1 MADVEG
7 PKPGET
13 SSGLVRT
20 IVDFGGLAA
29 WFGAF
34 LVLWLGFKIPRA
46 EALLEA
52 TWWLVGGSAAALALG
67 LIVERRIAPLP
78 LFAGMA
84 ALVFGGLALAFH
96 DIRWVKIKPTAINVT
111 LAVVML
117 GGLAMG
123 KNPLKALFSQTLHLS
138 SPAWRRLTLRYGV
151 FFLSMAALNELVWR
165 TQPDSTWV
173 VFRFPGL
180 PILSVLFALTQVP
193 MMVKDMK
200 AVERAAELE
209 S

>member
-1 MADVEG
+1 MADEAPSEG
-7 PKPGET
+7 KPGI
-13 SSGLVRT
+13 VRA

-34 LVLWLGFKIPRA
+34 LVLWLGFHIPRP
-46 EALLEA
+46 EALLQA

-78 LFAGMA
+78 LFAGLA

-96 DIRWVKIKPTAINVT
+96 DIRWVKIKPTAINLT

-117 GGLAMG
+117 GGLALG
-123 KNPLKALFSQTLHLS
+123 KNPLKALFSQTLHLT
-138 SPAWRRLTLRYGV
+138 PQGWRRLTLRYGV
-151 FFLSMAALNELVWR
+151 FFLAMAGLNELVWR

-180 PILSVLFALTQVP
+180 PLLSVVFALTQVP

-200 AVERAAELE
+200 AMERAAELE

>member
-1 MADVEG
+1 MAESEA
-7 PKPGET
+7 KP
-13 SSGLVRT
+13 SPVLVRS

-29 WFGAF
+29 WFAAF
-34 LVLWLGFKIPRA
+34 LVLWLGMHTPRA
-46 EALLEA
+46 EALLQA

-78 LFAGMA
+78 LFAGLA

-96 DIRWVKIKPTAINVT
+96 DILWVKIKPTAINLT

-117 GGLAMG
+117 AGTALGR
-123 KNPLKALFSQTLHLS
+123 NPLKAVFSTAITL
-138 SPAWRRLTLRYGV
+138 SPGAWRKLTIRYGV
-151 FFLSMAALNELVWR
+151 FFLAMAALNEAVWR
-165 TQPDSTWV
+165 TQPDNIWV

-180 PILSVLFALTQVP
+180 PILSVLFAISQAP

-200 AVERAAELE
+200 AMESAAELE